1 VKLTVL
7 AVGRLREAWVQAGCD
22 EYAKRMRGKLPLE
35 VIELRDASE
44 LERRWPARAERW
56 ALDER
61 GVQLSSD
68 ELAAALAKRMNA
80 GLAGIAFAIGGA
92 DGLPPETLRAA
103 TFRWSLGRLTLPHRL
118 ARLVVVEQL
127 YRALTILR
135 NEPYHRA

>member
-35 VIELRDASE
+35 IVELRDAGE

-61 GVQLSSD
+61 GVELSSD
-68 ELAAALAKRMNA
+68 ELAQALAKRMNA

-103 TFRWSLGRLTLPHRL
+103 NFRWSLGRLTLPHRL

-127 YRALTILR
+127 YRALSIIR